1 MARKIGGKRKGEEG
15 EMREKERERRRK
27 RKSEE
32 KEKMEKL
39 GEREG
44 GERSAIVDSVFKI
57 WRNIKPIFIKKKNTW
72 KDVVD

>member
-1 MARKIGGKRKGEEG
+1 MARKIGGKRKGEER

-32 KEKMEKL
+32 KERMEKL

-44 GERSAIVDSVFKI
+44 G
-57 WRNIKPIFIKKKNTW
+57 
-72 KDVVD
+72 